1 MRSVEL
7 KNNCVECRFSV
18 CVHDVVWSVCSF
30 SLCEDRWDHFISF
43 SSSSSS
49 SCENSE
55 ICIYVFFSG
64 HFVAPFA
71 AHSFCNHMGFPDLS
85 EIAAYKDPLKR
96 AGLMCL
102 FVIGL
107 VAWCF
112 LLMPMTHPSLFNNDL
127 FWTKY
132 FETRPISNKY

>member
-1 MRSVEL
+1 LNLGFQSTYTTLFGAYAAFLFARTGGIILTFFVL
-7 KNNCVECRFSV
+7 KLLAKEVFRF
-18 CVHDVVWSVCSF
+18 H
-30 SLCEDRWDHFISF
+30 
-43 SSSSSS
+43 
-49 SCENSE
+49 
-55 ICIYVFFSG
+55 VFFLG

-107 VAWCF
+107 IAWCY
-112 LLMPMTHPSLFNNDL
+112 LLMPMTHPSLFNNNL
-127 FWTKY
+127 FWTKH
-132 FETRPISNKY
+132 FI

>member
-1 MRSVEL
+1 MMNKLIISCNLGFQSAYTTLFGAYAAFLFAKTGGIVLFLYLRPSSHEDLIVFLSV
-7 KNNCVECRFSV
+7 
-18 CVHDVVWSVCSF
+18 SF
-30 SLCEDRWDHFISF
+30 L
-43 SSSSSS
+43 
-49 SCENSE
+49 
-55 ICIYVFFSG
+55 G

-96 AGLMCL
+96 AGLLCL

-112 LLMPMTHPSLFNNDL
+112 LLTPMTHPSLFNNNL
-127 FWTKY
+127 FWTKH
-132 FETRPISNKY
+132 FV

>member
-1 MRSVEL
+1 MRPSSSRKQVG
-7 KNNCVECRFSV
+7 
-18 CVHDVVWSVCSF
+18 SF
-30 SLCEDRWDHFISF
+30 YFFYFFISSLRRGSQDLIVF
-43 SSSSSS
+43 LS
-49 SCENSE
+49 
-55 ICIYVFFSG
+55 VFFFLG

-96 AGLMCL
+96 AGLLCL

-112 LLMPMTHPSLFNNDL
+112 LLTPMTHPSLFNNNL
-127 FWTKY
+127 FWTKD
-132 FETRPISNKY
+132 FV